1 MSGKENARGK
11 TPDRFVLDSF
21 ALLAYLEG
29 EAAAGDVENVLNRA
43 RRQQADIWMS
53 VINLGEV
60 LYITEREQS
69 LQAAQIALSAVDQLP
84 VVLVDA
90 DRSLT
95 LDAAHVKAHHSVSYA
110 DAFAVSLAMKH
121 NAAIITG
128 DPEFGKVESL
138 APVHWIPQRRSKSG
152 TSAGRAT

>member
-1 MSGKENARGK
+1 MSGRRNARGK
-11 TPDRFVLDSF
+11 PATKFVLDSF

-29 EAAAGDVENVLNRA
+29 EVAAGDVEDMLNRA
-43 RRQQADIWMS
+43 RQRQADIWMS

-69 LQAAQIALSAVDQLP
+69 LQAAQLALAAVGQLP
-84 VVLVDA
+84 IVLVDA

-121 NAAIITG
+121 SASIVTG
-128 DPEFGKVESL
+128 DLEFEKVESIV
-138 APVHWIPQRRSKSG
+138 PVHWIPQRR
-152 TSAGRAT
+152 

>member
-1 MSGKENARGK
+1 MSGKENVRGK
-11 TPDRFVLDSF
+11 TPVRFVLDSF

-29 EAAAGDVENVLNRA
+29 EAAAGDVEDVLNRA

-69 LQAAQIALSAVDQLP
+69 LQAAQVALAAVGQLP

-95 LDAAHVKAHHSVSYA
+95 LDAAHVKARHSVSYA

-121 NAAIITG
+121 NAAIVTG
-128 DPEFGKVESL
+128 DPELAKVESL
-138 APVHWIPQRRSKSG
+138 APIYWIPQGNSKSR
-152 TSAGRAT
+152 TSGGRVT

>member
-1 MSGKENARGK
+1 MSERENARGK
-11 TPDRFVLDSF
+11 TPVRFVLDSF

-29 EAAAGDVENVLNRA
+29 EVAAGDVENVLDRA

-53 VINLGEV
+53 VVNLGEV

-69 LQAAQIALSAVDQLP
+69 LQAAQIVLAAVDQLP
-84 VVLVDA
+84 VILVEA

-95 LDAAHVKAHHSVSYA
+95 LDAAHVKARHSVAYA

-121 NAAIITG
+121 NAAIVTG
-128 DPEFGKVESL
+128 DPEFEKVESL
-138 APVHWIPQRRSKSG
+138 APIYWISQRHSKSR
-152 TSAGRAT
+152 TSGRRPT

>member
-1 MSGKENARGK
+1 MRAK
-11 TPDRFVLDSF
+11 FVLDSF

-29 EAAAGDVENVLNRA
+29 ETAAGDVENVLDRA
-43 RRQQADIWMS
+43 RRQQADVWMS

-69 LQAAQIALSAVDQLP
+69 LQAAQIALAAVDQLP

-90 DRSLT
+90 DRALT
-95 LDAAHVKAHHSVSYA
+95 LDAAHVKAHYSVSYA

-121 NAAIITG
+121 RAAIVTG
-128 DPEFGKVESL
+128 DPEFKKVEPLVS
-138 APVHWIPQRRSKSG
+138 VHWVPQRASSSS
-152 TSAGRAT
+152 TSAGQST